1 MHFMRLLLI
10 CCLCLSSGLAFSQ
23 SSNSK
28 VGLLIMAHGGS
39 DEWNKAVENALV
51 PLRTEISVAIAFGMA
66 DPLTLQQAVDSL
78 ILRGVE
84 SIAVVRLFV
93 SSESFLEETRYAFKL
108 SPNPP
113 KGHLMHEPKILDLSV
128 PIALN
133 EEGLLDAPLL
143 GGVLADRA
151 LNLSKA
157 PSSESVLIIGH
168 GPGDDDENERWL
180 SKMNALAES
189 VRTSANFH
197 SVSVS
202 TLRED
207 WTGKR
212 KEVEKDL
219 RRFLESE
226 TTEGRQVIIIPF
238 RLFGFGPYS
247 EVFEG
252 LPYRAD
258 YIGLLPDERVTEWIE
273 SQYRKTMS
281 SLPSSK

>member
-1 MHFMRLLLI
+1 
-10 CCLCLSSGLAFSQ
+10 
-23 SSNSK
+23 
-28 VGLLIMAHGGS
+28 MAHGGS
-39 DEWNKAVENALV
+39 EEWNKAVENALV
-51 PLRTEISVAIAFGMA
+51 PLHAEIPVSIAFGMA

-93 SSESFLEETRYAFKL
+93 SGESFLEETKYAFNL

-133 EEGLLDAPLL
+133 KEGLLDAPLL
-143 GGVLADRA
+143 GGILADRA
-151 LNLSKA
+151 LHLSLA
-157 PSSESVLIIGH
+157 PARESVLIIGH

-180 SKMNALAES
+180 SKMNDLADS

-197 SVSVS
+197 SVRVS

-212 KEVEKDL
+212 EAVEKDL

-226 TTEGRQVIIIPF
+226 TAEGREVIIVPF

-252 LPYRAD
+252 LTYRAD
-258 YIGLLPDERVTEWIE
+258 YIGLLPDKRVTDWIE
-273 SQYRKTMS
+273 SQYRKTLS
-281 SLPSSK
+281 TLSASQ